1 MAISQILNELET
13 VLSKELTAM
22 DFFTLEQKS
31 VSATCRIVSD
41 SFAGRTFRERIDLV
55 YKIVNS
61 TNPKLLKQYDIAL
74 ILLSKA
80 EFNEWDSDASQANQ
94 KPNSGSSGVAAK
106 EL

>member
-1 MAISQILNELET
+1 MVISQVLTELAS

-31 VSATCRIVSD
+31 MSATCRIVSD
-41 SFAGRTFRERIDLV
+41 SFAGLTFRERIELV

-61 TNPKLLKQYDIAL
+61 TNSNLLKQHDIAL

-80 EFNEWDSDASQANQ
+80 EFNEWDSDASQSHQ
-94 KPNSGSSGVAAK
+94 KPTSGSSGVAAK
-106 EL
+106 EF